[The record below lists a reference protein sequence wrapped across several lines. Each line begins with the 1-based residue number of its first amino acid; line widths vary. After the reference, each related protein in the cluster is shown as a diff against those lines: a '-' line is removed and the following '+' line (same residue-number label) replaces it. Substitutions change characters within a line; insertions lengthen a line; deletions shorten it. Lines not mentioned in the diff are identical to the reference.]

1 MLITRVAIRGA
12 YLDRVGRNDRAGC
25 VVSSGRAQKTEEEKR
40 NSKMAVNI
48 MSQIDRVCDRTDAF
62 VNVNETTVNLR
73 RPRAPHHTPHPPNL
87 PRLLSGLS

>member
-40 NSKMAVNI
+40 NSKMAVLINI

-62 VNVNETTVNLR
+62 VNVLMKQ
-73 RPRAPHHTPHPPNL
+73 
-87 PRLLSGLS
+87 LSI